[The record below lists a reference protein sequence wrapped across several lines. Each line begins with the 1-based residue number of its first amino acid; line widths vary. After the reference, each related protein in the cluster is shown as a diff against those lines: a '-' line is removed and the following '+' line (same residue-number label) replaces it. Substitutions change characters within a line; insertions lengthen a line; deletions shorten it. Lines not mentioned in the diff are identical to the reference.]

1 MVPHLH
7 NMVSLQL
14 LFKCFTRS
22 DFKSGLHFALAAMGQ
37 KIADRWGYLLSLW
50 AASPMGVGLIGF
62 DLHIVARI
70 MSFVMALHAHYLL
83 SYLSQNKG
91 SGLTPYTN
99 VSSWWSIQIIFIEV
113 KSLCS
118 PWIRSLDLWSQGSI
132 PYQSRHGGCKDLPAK
147 A

>member
-7 NMVSLQL
+7 IMVLSQL

-37 KIADRWGYLLSLW
+37 KIADRWGYVLAYERPVPWGWASLDV
-50 AASPMGVGLIGF
+50 PLN
-62 DLHIVARI
+62 IVARI

-99 VSSWWSIQIIFIEV
+99 VSSWWPIQIIFIEV

-118 PWIRSLDLWSQGSI
+118 PRIRSLDLWIQGSI
-132 PYQSRHGGCKDLPAK
+132 PYQSRHGGCKD
-147 A
+147 